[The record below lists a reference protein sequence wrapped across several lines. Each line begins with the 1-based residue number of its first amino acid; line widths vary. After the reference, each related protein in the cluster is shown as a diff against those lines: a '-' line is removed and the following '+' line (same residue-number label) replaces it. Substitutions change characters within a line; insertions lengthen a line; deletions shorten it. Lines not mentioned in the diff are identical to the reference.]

1 MKTKLILLTV
11 TLFACFSH
19 AANFP
24 QPLEGDYVIKDFAFA
39 SGEKLPELRL
49 HYRTLGEPQRDA
61 QGNVTNAI
69 LILHSTGGS
78 SEQFLNDRF
87 AAVLFNPGQ
96 LLDANKYF
104 IIIPD
109 SIGHGKSSKP
119 SDGMHAHFPRYRYQD
134 MVRAQHQL
142 ITEHLGIAHPR

>member
-1 MKTKLILLTV
+1 MKTKSLLLT
-11 TLFACFSH
+11 LALLSSFAF

-24 QPLEGDYVIKDFAFA
+24 TPKEGDYIVKDFVFA
-39 SGEKLPELRL
+39 NGEKLPELRL
-49 HYRTLGEPQRDA
+49 QYRTLGEPQRDA

-87 AAVLFNPGQ
+87 AAVLFNAGE

-119 SDGMHAHFPRYRYQD
+119 SDGMHARFPRYRYAD
-134 MVRAQHQL
+134 MVRAQYEL
-142 ITEHLGIAHPR
+142 VT